1 MMQYQSVIYYR
12 NRLPQSGQLAYD
24 SLMQQWMKMGQQIHL
39 ADRSAPMK
47 EMAQFILLDYPMIF
61 YVDYYRMEYTISSAG
76 ICMGGRYLYSREE
89 AQRLFKMCEDWGRSV
104 TNRIPDW
111 WDKQRKA
118 QWLQEYLA
126 DLVEY
131 DKSSRN
137 AYNLVG
143 VVQDQRAVCEGI
155 SKAYKDLCDLA
166 GLTCI
171 VAIGTLEGQPH
182 AWNKLWLDGRQGFV
196 DVTAALNRRHGT
208 RQLFLTP
215 GDLQR
220 NYQWDKKLF

>member
-12 NRLPQSGQLAYD
+12 GRLSQSGQLAYD
-24 SLMQQWMKMGQQIHL
+24 SLMQQWMKMGQQIRL
-39 ADRSAPMK
+39 ADRNAPMK

-61 YVDYYRMEYTISSAG
+61 YVEYTVSSAG

-104 TNRIPDW
+104 INRIPGW

-118 QWLQEYLA
+118 QWIQEYLA

-143 VVQDQRAVCEGI
+143 VVRSVRGHFEG
-155 SKAYKDLCDLA
+155 
-166 GLTCI
+166 
-171 VAIGTLEGQPH
+171 V
-182 AWNKLWLDGRQGFV
+182 
-196 DVTAALNRRHGT
+196 
-208 RQLFLTP
+208 
-215 GDLQR
+215 
-220 NYQWDKKLF
+220 